1 MVCPWGAGPCFPE
14 FIPYLGLCRFTGCRH
29 NSEPDCA
36 VKQAVADGKLVA
48 ERYTRYLE
56 LLAELR
62 NRRKRGGKRE
72 FAQGPSQVGLL
83 FCQRTSC
90 LAKEVQEV
98 EAGGADWLHLDVMDG
113 AFVPN
118 ITFGV
123 PVVAAVRAHTR
134 LPLDVHLMIERP
146 ELYVADFCRAGAD
159 LITVHVET
167 APHLHR
173 LVTQIKGAGAAVG
186 VALNPATPLS
196 TVAEILPDID
206 LLLIMTVNPGFG
218 GQSFIPSGL
227 DKLRRAAELLARKAP
242 GSCWKSMAGSR
253 KTMLAKLCKRA
264 RRY

>member
-1 MVCPWGAGPCFPE
+1 MVSVNLRKGPVRLAPS
-14 FIPYLGLCRFTGCRH
+14 IL
-29 NSEPDCA
+29 S
-36 VKQAVADGKLVA
+36 AD
-48 ERYTRYLE
+48 
-56 LLAELR
+56 
-62 NRRKRGGKRE
+62 
-72 FAQGPSQVGLL
+72 F
-83 FCQRTSC
+83 SC

-242 GSCWKSMAGSR
+242 GVLLEVDGGITEDNARQVVQAGAEVLVAGSAVFGQPER
-253 KTMLAKLCKRA
+253 KAALTRLRQAIEA
-264 RRY
+264 

>member
-1 MVCPWGAGPCFPE
+1 VVSVNLRKGPVRLAPS
-14 FIPYLGLCRFTGCRH
+14 IL
-29 NSEPDCA
+29 S
-36 VKQAVADGKLVA
+36 AD
-48 ERYTRYLE
+48 
-56 LLAELR
+56 
-62 NRRKRGGKRE
+62 
-72 FAQGPSQVGLL
+72 F
-83 FCQRTSC
+83 SC

-123 PVVAAVRAHTR
+123 PVAAAVRAHTR

-242 GSCWKSMAGSR
+242 GVLLEVDGGITEDNARQVVQAGAEVLVAGSAVFGQPER
-253 KTMLAKLCKRA
+253 KAALTRLRQAIEA
-264 RRY
+264 

>member
-1 MVCPWGAGPCFPE
+1 VNLRKGPVRLAPS
-14 FIPYLGLCRFTGCRH
+14 IL
-29 NSEPDCA
+29 S
-36 VKQAVADGKLVA
+36 AD
-48 ERYTRYLE
+48 
-56 LLAELR
+56 
-62 NRRKRGGKRE
+62 
-72 FAQGPSQVGLL
+72 F
-83 FCQRTSC
+83 SC

-242 GSCWKSMAGSR
+242 GVLLEVDGGITEDNARQVVQAGAEVLVAGSAVFGQPER
-253 KTMLAKLCKRA
+253 KAALTRLRQAIEA
-264 RRY
+264 

>member
-1 MVCPWGAGPCFPE
+1 MNLRKGPVRLAPS
-14 FIPYLGLCRFTGCRH
+14 IL
-29 NSEPDCA
+29 S
-36 VKQAVADGKLVA
+36 AD
-48 ERYTRYLE
+48 
-56 LLAELR
+56 
-62 NRRKRGGKRE
+62 
-72 FAQGPSQVGLL
+72 F
-83 FCQRTSC
+83 SC

-242 GSCWKSMAGSR
+242 GVLLEVDGGITEDNARQVVQAGAEVLVAGSAVFGQPER
-253 KTMLAKLCKRA
+253 KAALTRLRQAIEA
-264 RRY
+264 

>member
-1 MVCPWGAGPCFPE
+1 MRKGPVRLAPS
-14 FIPYLGLCRFTGCRH
+14 IL
-29 NSEPDCA
+29 S
-36 VKQAVADGKLVA
+36 AD
-48 ERYTRYLE
+48 
-56 LLAELR
+56 
-62 NRRKRGGKRE
+62 
-72 FAQGPSQVGLL
+72 F
-83 FCQRTSC
+83 SC

-242 GSCWKSMAGSR
+242 GVLLEVDGGITEDNARQVVQAGAEVLVAGSAVFGQPER
-253 KTMLAKLCKRA
+253 KAALTRLRQAIEA
-264 RRY
+264 

>member
-1 MVCPWGAGPCFPE
+1 VVSVNLRKGPVRLAPS
-14 FIPYLGLCRFTGCRH
+14 IL
-29 NSEPDCA
+29 S
-36 VKQAVADGKLVA
+36 AD
-48 ERYTRYLE
+48 
-56 LLAELR
+56 
-62 NRRKRGGKRE
+62 
-72 FAQGPSQVGLL
+72 F
-83 FCQRTSC
+83 SC

-242 GSCWKSMAGSR
+242 GVLLEVDGGITEDNARQVVQAGAEVLVAGSAVFGQPER
-253 KTMLAKLCKRA
+253 KAALTRLRQAIEA
-264 RRY
+264 